1 MSESHPGLRT
11 LPKIAFAKDGILIRP
26 DSQFR
31 SFISNDAGS
40 RFPPEK
46 GRYHL
51 YVSYACPWAHRTL
64 IVRKLKG
71 LEDFI
76 SVSCVHY
83 RMSMTTGWR
92 FATADEDIPG
102 EDTGPDPLH
111 DDVKYLQDLYFKV
124 DPDYKGRFTV
134 PLLWDKTTDTAV
146 NNESSEIIRMM
157 NTEFNSLLPEE
168 YQKIDLY
175 PEPQR
180 MQIDDVNKWHYDNI
194 NNGVYKTGVAQ
205 VQDTYTKAVT
215 AVFESLDLVERH
227 LASSSTPYY
236 FGNQITEVD
245 VRLFVTIVRF
255 DPVYVGHFKCN
266 IRDIRS
272 GYPAIHRW
280 LRKLYW
286 DVPAFQDTTQFEHI
300 KRHYM
305 ESHEMINPFSVVS
318 VGPLPNILKKENEVA
333 AVNPRGQAANP

>member
-1 MSESHPGLRT
+1 
-11 LPKIAFAKDGILIRP
+11 
-26 DSQFR
+26 
-31 SFISNDAGS
+31 
-40 RFPPEK
+40 
-46 GRYHL
+46 
-51 YVSYACPWAHRTL
+51 
-64 IVRKLKG
+64 
-71 LEDFI
+71 
-76 SVSCVHY
+76 
-83 RMSMTTGWR
+83 
-92 FATADEDIPG
+92 
-102 EDTGPDPLH
+102 
-111 DDVKYLQDLYFKV
+111 VKYLQDLYFKV